1 MEASYSERGTPASDT
16 SVEATRDHHVKPI
29 EMLQP
34 VARDV
39 TGTGIPPDLDFDDE
53 SAPLDLT
60 GWEAE
65 DELTAPDENPVV
77 RLAAVEAQNALSQH
91 KPVDIS
97 TDWDDCEAFLP
108 EQASPSLGADS
119 SEFREQLRLLLLRAV
134 REGSIPFAAI
144 EDLSRNE
151 DGSPDDEAESLF
163 TRVINDLGAEV
174 DERSEYVTLYE
185 NFEVHVAPDAI
196 PDEEDVVDT
205 ALSYIDSSESHWN
218 DPLYLHQRVFQQ
230 EVLLSA
236 EEEVA
241 IGQSMEK
248 SIEMA
253 LDALASAHSGIQA
266 VLDAALLVKAGSRSL
281 RWLTSGPHEELQDIE
296 HGQLVVQPVS
306 LDEPDNGVEI
316 ENNNGF
322 SEFMSKV
329 DHLRTIF
336 EAGHAH
342 SWPDDILRQAIG
354 TLGLTGSFLMD
365 LSDSARVIE
374 HDHAMRLSRAMHSYK
389 KARERM
395 IVTNLKLVRSIALN
409 YLYSNIP
416 LNDLLQ
422 EGAIGLIKAVERF
435 EWRRGFRF
443 STYATWWIRQQI
455 GRYVADS
462 SKTIRVPMH
471 VYREILRITQV
482 ADAFELKKGRDPMIN
497 ELAALMNVTSEK
509 LAAYMQ
515 AAVEPIPIHEV
526 TNLDDLVAIDR
537 QDEFVA
543 RDPMEIVS
551 DCQLVDSVDHILA
564 TVGSKE
570 EQVLRMRF
578 GIGVPD
584 AMTLDEVGIKF
595 DVTRERVR
603 QIEKDAINYL
613 KHPTRLEWILQ
624 NPRGFASPSPR
635 PDICKKAVPQYT
647 LDRLLYEATRAGA
660 VVEDDRDGESKR
672 VWVNFTSR
680 MSDVG
685 CRTLQRKLCAMDFK
699 FLPGKGYWR

>member
-1 MEASYSERGTPASDT
+1 MPA
-16 SVEATRDHHVKPI
+16 
-29 EMLQP
+29 
-34 VARDV
+34 
-39 TGTGIPPDLDFDDE
+39 GFDDG
-53 SAPLDLT
+53 SAAFDLT

-65 DELTAPDENPVV
+65 DELTAPAENPVV
-77 RLAAVEAQNALSQH
+77 RLAAVEAQNAISQH
-91 KPVDIS
+91 QPFDIS

-108 EQASPSLGADS
+108 EQASPLPEAHSP
-119 SEFREQLRLLLLRAV
+119 EFREQLRLLLLRAV
-134 REGSIPFAAI
+134 REGSVPFAAI

-151 DGSPDDEAESLF
+151 DGSPDNEAESLL
-163 TRVINDLGAEV
+163 TRVINDLGAEL
-174 DERSEYVTLYE
+174 DERIEHVTPYE
-185 NFEVHVAPDAI
+185 K
-196 PDEEDVVDT
+196 PDETPEEEDMADT
-205 ALSYIDSSESHWN
+205 ALSYIDSLESHWN
-218 DPLYLHQRVFQQ
+218 DPLYLHQKVFQQ

-241 IGQSMEK
+241 LGQSMEK

-253 LDALASAHSGIQA
+253 LDTLASSHSGIQA
-266 VLDAALLVKAGSRSL
+266 ILDDALKVETGEKSL
-281 RWLTSGPHEELQDIE
+281 RWLSSGSHEELQDIE
-296 HGQLVVQPVS
+296 PELLVVQPVS
-306 LDEPDNGVEI
+306 PVVNGSETVDEPESGIEVEHSN
-316 ENNNGF
+316 EL
-322 SEFMSKV
+322 SEFMAKV
-329 DHLRTIF
+329 NHLRAIF
-336 EAGHAH
+336 EVGHVH
-342 SWPDDILRQAIG
+342 SWPDGILRQAIG
-354 TLGLTGSFLMD
+354 TLGLTGRFLMD
-365 LSDSARVIE
+365 LSDSAKVIE
-374 HDHAMRLSRAMHSYK
+374 HDHAASLSRAMDSYK

-416 LNDLLQ
+416 LNDLMQ
-422 EGAIGLIKAVERF
+422 EGTIGLIKAVERF

-462 SKTIRVPMH
+462 SKTIRVPIH

-482 ADAFELKKGRDPMIN
+482 MDTFELKKGRDPTIS
-497 ELAALMNVTSEK
+497 ELAALMNVTPAK

-526 TNLDDLVAIDR
+526 TNLDDLVAIER

-551 DCQLVDSVDHILA
+551 DCQLIDSIDHILS

-570 EQVLRMRF
+570 EQVLRMHF
-578 GIGVPD
+578 GIGLPD

-613 KHPTRLEWILQ
+613 KHPTRLEWFLQ
-624 NPRGFASPSPR
+624 NPMGFTSSSPR
-635 PDICKKAVPQYT
+635 PDICKKAVPQYM
-647 LDRLLYEATRAGA
+647 LDRLLFEATRAGA

-685 CRTLQRKLCAMDFK
+685 CRTLQHKLCAMDFK